1 MQKHEYY
8 EELCALAASGQ
19 LNEQEERDL
28 SEHTR
33 NCGEC
38 RRACEDFS
46 DLLRALPP
54 VEEAVDLVALRQAE
68 EAEYRKRF
76 LSTARSQG
84 RAFSPEAE
92 QGRNP
97 VRRRRH
103 LPHFGISPQW
113 AAVAVMIL
121 LVASGFGYVKL
132 RNSRSPYFFASS
144 SAEKVQKITSPVPV
158 GAAPTRRDYET
169 RLAALQSAVAASDKK
184 IELLGLENVALQNH
198 LQSSN
203 RILETSQSEK
213 DQIKAELA
221 KANELNAQLQ
231 DETKRNVAL
240 LAQAQTEL
248 EKVVGQRASALA
260 DLAMARRSADDL
272 SSRLKAQTDGL
283 DREKELLTAGRD
295 ITDLMGARS
304 LHVVDVYDG
313 DGTGKNKRSFGRV
326 FYTEGKSLIFYA
338 FDLDERKVINA
349 KYSYKAW
356 GERQAN
362 PSSVKSL
369 GILYSD
375 DKAQKRWVLK
385 VSDPVQLAE
394 IDSVFVTLE
403 LHDNADKPHGQKLL
417 FAFLGSSANHP

>member
-19 LNEQEERDL
+19 LNEQEEQEL
-28 SEHTR
+28 AEHME

-38 RRACEDFS
+38 RGACEDFS
-46 DLLRALPP
+46 DLLRELPP
-54 VEEAVDLVALRQAE
+54 VEETVDLLALRQAE

-76 LSTARSQG
+76 LARARSEG
-84 RAFSPEAE
+84 KRFSPEAE
-92 QGRNP
+92 QGRIP
-97 VRRRRH
+97 ERYPLR
-103 LPHFGISPQW
+103 LPHFDVSPQW
-113 AAVAVMIL
+113 IGVAAVLV

-132 RNSRSPYFFASS
+132 RNARTPSS
-144 SAEKVQKITSPVPV
+144 SLSATSLRTSQNISLPV
-158 GAAPTRRDYET
+158 GPAQASDEYKS
-169 RLAALQSAVAASDKK
+169 RLAKLQSAIADSDAKIEFLRRENAELQKRLELSDKSVTAT
-184 IELLGLENVALQNH
+184 E
-198 LQSSN
+198 
-203 RILETSQSEK
+203 SEK
-213 DQIKAELA
+213 EQIKAELA
-221 KANELNAQLQ
+221 RANELNAQLQ
-231 DETKRNVAL
+231 NVTEQNAVL
-240 LAQAQTEL
+240 LAQAKSEL
-248 EKVVGQRASALA
+248 EKVSGQRADALV
-260 DLAMARRSADDL
+260 DLAMERRSVDEL
-272 SSRLKAQTDGL
+272 SHQLNAQTESLG
-283 DREKELLTAGRD
+283 REKELLTAGRD

-313 DGTGKNKRSFGRV
+313 DGTGKNKQSFGRV

-338 FDLDERKVINA
+338 FDLDDRKVVNA

-385 VSDPVQLAE
+385 VSDPEQLAE

-403 LHDNADKPHGQKLL
+403 PHDDSDQPHGKKLL
-417 FAFLGSSANHP
+417 FAFLGNSANHP